1 MRLSPRL
8 VLGALVAL
16 PGCSPGT
23 CHRETAGGHS
33 SSRAVACV
41 PPPPA
46 DTVSSEMLVARLKE
60 LRSGGRD
67 QIAYRDPTEA
77 EVGAY
82 RAWIRAAIGSSGDA
96 ASSAAP
102 PGFVLERL
110 PGDTLLLAERQE
122 SRRGAGAVVIRL
134 SGAAADVVVEAP
146 HTFFDVGTLPIAIAA
161 FERGR
166 THALVVNTVHRNSAR
181 LRADAGAAAG
191 DGATDEEDGEP
202 SPSDV
207 AHAERSFFLAAH
219 EELGAAWPQATTL
232 QFHGFRDEQAADT
245 SAILSAAGT
254 RSDLDGALVS
264 LRRLLG
270 EDAVRSFPRQAQILG
285 GLTNVE
291 ARASARSGRRF
302 VHIEMSRALRD
313 RLVGDETLLGCFV
326 GALAEGSW

>member
-1 MRLSPRL
+1 MRLSRRL
-8 VLGALVAL
+8 VLGALAAL

-23 CHRETAGGHS
+23 CHRETVGGHAS
-33 SSRAVACV
+33 SAGASCVA
-41 PPPPA
+41 PPPA
-46 DTVSSEMLVARLKE
+46 DTVHSEMLFARLKE

-67 QIAYRDPTEA
+67 QVAYREPTEV
-77 EVGAY
+77 EVSDY
-82 RAWIRAAIGSSGDA
+82 RAWIRAVLGASGDA
-96 ASSAAP
+96 ASAAAP

-110 PGDTLLLAERQE
+110 PGDTLLLAEKRE
-122 SRRGAGAVVIRL
+122 NRRGAGAVVIRL
-134 SGAAADVVVEAP
+134 SGAAADAVVEAP
-146 HTFFDVGTLPIAIAA
+146 HTFFDIGTLPIAIAA

-166 THALVVNTVHRNSAR
+166 ARALVINTVHRNSAR
-181 LRADAGAAAG
+181 ARADATAAG
-191 DGATDEEDGEP
+191 ADGATDEEDGEP
-202 SPSDV
+202 SPSDM

-232 QFHGFRDEQAADT
+232 QFHGFRDEQSADT
-245 SAILSAAGT
+245 SVILSAAGT
-254 RSDLDGALVS
+254 SSGLDGALVS

-270 EDAVRSFPRQAQILG
+270 DDAVRSFPQQVRLLG

-302 VHIEMSRALRD
+302 VHIEMSRSLRD